1 MKDCERA
8 KLVRSVIGPNI
19 KLMFDFNTSCSY
31 FGGVSHAI
39 KFMRELEK
47 FDAFWFE
54 DPLLMDDIQG
64 MREVSTAID
73 TAIAAG
79 ECEQTLWGFRDLIVN
94 RAVDILLPDATQMC
108 GEITQWKKI
117 AVLAETFH
125 VPVAAHIVKHGGAS
139 IAAAECADGIPE
151 HGSYGSLLKNAE
163 SHDLLLAQLR
173 APGFCRDDMWQA
185 HIHALICQKAGIYV
199 FSDGLSDEQVGSA
212 MCQSCSCIE
221 ATVAELL
228 KKNGREAKVCVL
240 PEGSQTIS
248 QVLEK

>member
-39 KFMRELEK
+39 KFMKELEK

-64 MREVSTAID
+64 MKEVSAAID

-79 ECEQTLWGFRDLIVN
+79 ECEQTLWGFRDLIIN

-108 GEITQWKKI
+108 GGITQWKKI

-125 VPVAAHIVKHGGAS
+125 IPVAAHIGDNTHVHCVAS
-139 IAAAECADGIPE
+139 VPNGLTVEVFTPLDKRRREYEVNPIRLPNDKGMLAVPDRPGLGIELNEDYIA
-151 HGSYGSLLKNAE
+151 
-163 SHDLLLAQLR
+163 SHLVD
-173 APGFCRDDMWQA
+173 
-185 HIHALICQKAGIYV
+185 
-199 FSDGLSDEQVGSA
+199 
-212 MCQSCSCIE
+212 
-221 ATVAELL
+221 
-228 KKNGREAKVCVL
+228 
-240 PEGSQTIS
+240 
-248 QVLEK
+248 